1 MIGEIITIGAGSI
14 LVLVALVGCV
24 VPVVPGPLLAAAAL
38 FLVSLVGEWAI
49 YTWPVL
55 ALWTVMAVV
64 AQLSDNILPARAA
77 GKAGAGKAGIWG
89 SVVGMLAGTFLF
101 PPFGV
106 FIGAFAGAFLGEIT
120 FHREN
125 REPLKAALAVFRG
138 SLGAIVVKLAVT
150 GGIAVVFI
158 RGAVRLF

>member
-1 MIGEIITIGAGSI
+1 MIGEILTIAAGSLLI
-14 LVLVALVGCV
+14 LVALVGCV

-38 FLVSLVGEWAI
+38 YLVSVVGEWTI

-55 ALWTVMAVV
+55 ALWTVLAVA

-77 GKAGAGKAGIWG
+77 GKAGAGKAGVFG
-89 SVVGMLAGTFLF
+89 SVVGMVAGTLFF

-106 FIGAFAGAFLGEIT
+106 FIGAFGGAFLGELV

-125 REPLKAALAVFRG
+125 REPLKAAVAVFRG
-138 SLGAIVVKLAVT
+138 SLGAIVVKLAVS

-158 RGAVRLF
+158 RGAVRLV